1 MLGWARC
8 GSHKKHV
15 GTCYDE
21 HVFLH
26 LEGYAGPVV
35 RYGPCMTLN
44 IDALFFIPWW
54 AVADPIKSVLKYV
67 MSNMCFCIRC
77 DLLIMYCIWVRPR
90 CESSMHY
97 FGCSGGPGADAT
109 RSAPDMLR

>member
-54 AVADPIKSVLKYV
+54 ARCGSHKKCAEIRYV
-67 MSNMCFCIRC
+67 EHVF
-77 DLLIMYCIWVRPR
+77 LHPV
-90 CESSMHY
+90 
-97 FGCSGGPGADAT
+97 
-109 RSAPDMLR
+109 